1 MDQKLT
7 DDTLTREQAIEVA
20 REAGEHPLDHSPVQ
34 RPEAART
41 GQTVEKVEAMVRNVG
56 NQARAAATDPNAKV
70 RELTQRAREQVNAAG
85 DVLYRQGQRT
95 GEYLTQNINEYPFA
109 ALLIAGMIG
118 YGLAY
123 LIHTRRQNPVSW

>member
-20 REAGEHPLDHSPVQ
+20 REVGEHSLDHSPE
-34 RPEAART
+34 RRREAARI
-41 GQTVEKVEAMVRNVG
+41 GQPVEKAKAMVRNIG
-56 NQARAAATDPNAKV
+56 NQARAAAADPDATV
-70 RELTQRAREQVNAAG
+70 QELARRAREQARAAG

-95 GEYLTQNINEYPFA
+95 GEYLTQNVKEYPLA
-109 ALLIAGMIG
+109 ALVMAGMIG

-123 LIHTRRQNPVSW
+123 LIHTRRRNQVSW

>member
-20 REAGEHPLDHSPVQ
+20 REVGEHPLDYSPD
-34 RPEAART
+34 RRLEAVTT
-41 GQTVEKVEAMVRNVG
+41 GQPVEKAKAMVRNIG
-56 NQARAAATDPNAKV
+56 NQARAAATDPNATV
-70 RELTQRAREQVNAAG
+70 QELARRTSEQARAAG

-95 GEYLTQNINEYPFA
+95 GEYLTQNVNEYPLA

-123 LIHTRRQNPVSW
+123 LIHTRRQNQVSW

>member
-20 REAGEHPLDHSPVQ
+20 REVGEHPRDYSPD
-34 RPEAART
+34 RRLEAVTT
-41 GQTVEKVEAMVRNVG
+41 GQPVEKAKAMVRNIG
-56 NQARAAATDPNAKV
+56 NQARAAATDPNATV
-70 RELTQRAREQVNAAG
+70 QELARRAREQARAAG
-85 DVLYRQGQRT
+85 DVLHRQGQRT
-95 GEYLTQNINEYPFA
+95 GEYLTQNVNQYPLA
-109 ALLIAGMIG
+109 ALLIAGVIG

>member
-7 DDTLTREQAIEVA
+7 DDTLTREQAMEVA
-20 REAGEHPLDHSPVQ
+20 HRLGEHPLDHSPEW
-34 RPEAART
+34 RPEAGRT
-41 GQTVEKVEAMVRNVG
+41 RQTVEKVKARVRDIG
-56 NQARAAATDPNAKV
+56 DQ
-70 RELTQRAREQVNAAG
+70 AREQASAAG

-95 GEYLTQNINEYPFA
+95 GEYLTQNVSEYPLA

-123 LIHTRRQNPVSW
+123 LIHTRRQNQISR